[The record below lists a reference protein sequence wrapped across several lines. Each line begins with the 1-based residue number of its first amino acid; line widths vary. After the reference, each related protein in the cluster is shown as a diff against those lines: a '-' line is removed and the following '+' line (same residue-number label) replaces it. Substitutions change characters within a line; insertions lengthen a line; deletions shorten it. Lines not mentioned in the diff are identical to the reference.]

1 MESVI
6 NYNSLPEIRLYP
18 RILFITTINLRIT
31 LLFTVNDALKINLRT
46 SIMKWKRQNKEVK
59 LLKIAKILLL
69 IELKWAT
76 WSSFKIL
83 FEISRKIMQN
93 N

>member
-1 MESVI
+1 MESAI
-6 NYNSLPEIRLYP
+6 NYNPLPEIRLYP
-18 RILFITTINLRIT
+18 RILFITIINLRIT
-31 LLFTVNDALKINLRT
+31 LLFTVNEALKINLRT
-46 SIMKWKRQNKEVK
+46 SITKWKRENKEVE
-59 LLKIAKILLL
+59 LLQIAKIPLL

-76 WSSFKIL
+76 WSSFEIL